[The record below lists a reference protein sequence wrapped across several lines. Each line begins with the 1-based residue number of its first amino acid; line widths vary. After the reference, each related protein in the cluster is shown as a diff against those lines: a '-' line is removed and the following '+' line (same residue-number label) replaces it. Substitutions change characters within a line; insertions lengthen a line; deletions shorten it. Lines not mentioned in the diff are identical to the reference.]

1 LPKGKSWF
9 FHRILW
15 RGKRRGKMRLREAL
29 FNIKMTA
36 RAVEMPAWLLN
47 GSIRMFPLR
56 AGILA
61 QAGVV
66 FAKLLFP

>member
-1 LPKGKSWF
+1 
-9 FHRILW
+9 
-15 RGKRRGKMRLREAL
+15 MRLREAL

-47 GSIRMFPLR
+47 GSIRMFLLR